1 MKIRTIAITVTTI
14 LLLSITGLVLASQ
27 RTRQPK
33 LTRKQAEQVA
43 LERAPGRAKSAELEN
58 EKGALVWSF
67 DILTADGGITE
78 VLVNAD
84 TGSIVEVSR
93 ESVANE
99 KAEAREEDHLLL
111 RISFIFIARNIQN

>member
-99 KAEAREEDHLLL
+99 KAEAREEGE
-111 RISFIFIARNIQN
+111 